1 MTARD
6 LPIGSSATLAAGWSP
21 FFRRTLKK
29 ERFIMECV
37 ALDTT
42 LGKILHWCT
51 EQNATDLHAQVGTRY
66 SYRVDG
72 NLLRIPTE
80 IFPAPDNDN
89 LHQILRQAFSTT
101 ICDHLEKHHE
111 MDLSFLCD
119 RVRYR
124 ANFSK
129 QQGMQSFAFRVV
141 PCRIPNLDDLQL
153 PSTLAELMQSPRGL
167 VLVTGASGQ
176 GKSTT
181 ACALLQQLN
190 ETTSQRIV
198 TIEDPIEYLF
208 EEKLCEFEQ
217 REVGVDTDSF
227 ATGIRNA
234 MRQDIEVVFI
244 GEIRDAES
252 IQAAIQVA
260 ESGHLVLATMHADSV
275 EQAIDRIR
283 EFHPAP
289 EQASASALLSRTL
302 NAVVCQRLVPSTF
315 DRRIPCL
322 EIMKRN
328 LGVQE
333 AISQNNLHLL
343 TGNIEASINEGMHSF
358 DQYLMQLRKSGRVT
372 LEVAKHYA
380 NNWEKVEMESHGF
393 LPALPGILKPGNES

>member
-1 MTARD
+1 M
-6 LPIGSSATLAAGWSP
+6 
-21 FFRRTLKK
+21 
-29 ERFIMECV
+29 ERV
-37 ALDTT
+37 ALDTA
-42 LGKILHWCT
+42 LGKILNWCAA
-51 EQNATDLHAQVGTRY
+51 QHATDLHAQAATRY

-72 NLLRIPTE
+72 NLLRIPPE
-80 IFPAPDNDN
+80 NFPVPDNN
-89 LHQILRQAFSTT
+89 AIHEILRQAFSTA

-119 RVRYR
+119 QVRYR

-129 QQGMQSFAFRVV
+129 QQGMQSFSFRVV
-141 PCRIPNLDDLQL
+141 PRRIPNLDDLQL
-153 PSTLAELMQSPRGL
+153 PSTLAELMHNPRGL

-190 ETTSQRIV
+190 ETESRRIV

-208 EEKLCEFEQ
+208 EENRCQFEQ

-234 MRQDIEVVFI
+234 VRQDIEVVFI

-252 IQAAIQVA
+252 IQAAMQVA
-260 ESGHLVLATMHADSV
+260 ETGHLVLATMHADSA
-275 EQAIDRIR
+275 EQAVDRIR
-283 EFHPAP
+283 EFHPAQ
-289 EQASASALLSRTL
+289 EQANASALLSRTL
-302 NAVVCQRLVPSTF
+302 NAVVCQRLIPSTF

-358 DQYLMQLRKSGRVT
+358 DQYLMQLRKSGRIT
-372 LEVAKHYA
+372 LEIARHYA

-393 LPALPGILKPGNES
+393 LPALPGILKPGNET